1 MIKRGTKNSVL
12 VEIEKLSED
21 EYKFEGGFK
30 LYINTA
36 YAPKQKGSLQLDV
49 DADKQRIYGTCVAIP
64 EGLSKG
70 DLVKFDNS
78 DMRFSDSIE
87 PEVQVGDRVYFSYI
101 ALSKSNLVEFEGKSY
116 CNINYSSILCVVREA
131 KGFEVDLDGLME
143 YAKSINK
150 DFDSVL
156 GDIIESRVA
165 PVGVKCKYTTKS
177 TIIPIGGNIIC
188 EEYFGKDTQSIE
200 VDGKTIHAET
210 SASGLITGIVSK
222 PSQKHAVVKIVGTP
236 LKGDDMPVE
245 PGDIVVFPDRFCF
258 KNNIE
263 GKEYLFLK
271 YWDIISILK
280 DQKID
285 DMPFKKVV
293 GPRVL
298 VEPVEVASQTAA
310 GIIIPDVAKERP
322 VKGKVIKVGEAK
334 KGEEMSVKVGDE
346 VLYGRFAGVEVT
358 EDGKPYI
365 FMREDDI
372 FAVI

>member
-1 MIKRGTKNSVL
+1 MIKKGTKNSVL

-21 EYKFEGGFK
+21 EYQFEGGFK
-30 LYINTA
+30 LYLPGYSA
-36 YAPKQKGSLQLDV
+36 KQRGSQQIDV
-49 DADKQRIYGTCVAIP
+49 DTDKQRIFGTCVAIP
-64 EGLSKG
+64 DGLSKG
-70 DLVKFDNS
+70 DLVKFDS
-78 DMRFSDSIE
+78 AEDLKFVDSIE

-116 CNINYSSILCVVREA
+116 CNINYSSILCVVRFGHYTER
-131 KGFEVDLDGLME
+131 GVTESGESITLGL
-143 YAKSINK
+143 A
-150 DFDSVL
+150 
-156 GDIIESRVA
+156 
-165 PVGVKCKYTTKS
+165 TT
-177 TIIPIGGNIIC
+177 TQIIPIGGNIIC
-188 EEYFGKDTQSIE
+188 EEYYGKDAKSID

-210 SASGLITGIVSK
+210 TASGLITGIVKK
-222 PSQKHAVVKIVGTP
+222 PSQKHAVVKIIGKP
-236 LKGDDMPVE
+236 LKGDEIGVE
-245 PGDIVVFPDRFCF
+245 PGDLVVFPDRFGF

-280 DQKID
+280 DQKTD

-298 VEPVEVASQTAA
+298 VEPAEAAAKTAA

-322 VKGKVIKVGEAK
+322 VRGKLIKVGEAK

-346 VLYGRFAGVEVT
+346 VLYGRFAGVEIT

>member
-1 MIKRGTKNSVL
+1 MIKKGTKNSVL

-21 EYKFEGGFK
+21 EYQFEGGFK
-30 LYINTA
+30 LYMPGYSA
-36 YAPKQKGSLQLDV
+36 KQRGSQQIDV
-49 DADKQRIYGTCVAIP
+49 DTDKQRIFGTCVAIP
-64 EGLSKG
+64 DGLSKG
-70 DLVKFDNS
+70 DLVKFDS
-78 DMRFSDSIE
+78 AEDMKFVDSIE

-116 CNINYSSILCVVREA
+116 CNINYSSILCVVRKERFWYNKNDVA
-131 KGFEVDLDGLME
+131 VMDRFTGKISNEEFNNIYLDPNDRVDL
-143 YAKSINK
+143 
-150 DFDSVL
+150 VL
-156 GDIIESRVA
+156 D
-165 PVGVKCKYTTKS
+165 K
-177 TIIPIGGNIIC
+177 IIPIGGNIIC
-188 EEYFGKDTQSIE
+188 EEYYGKDAQSIE

-210 SASGLITGIVSK
+210 SASGLITGIIKK
-222 PSQKHAVVKIVGTP
+222 PSQKHAVVKITGTP
-236 LKGDDMPVE
+236 LKGDEIGVE
-245 PGDIVVFPDRFCF
+245 PGDLVVFPDRFGF
-258 KNNIE
+258 KNDIE

-271 YWDIISILK
+271 YWDIISIMK
-280 DQKID
+280 DQKTD

-298 VEPVEVASQTAA
+298 VEPTEVASQTAS
-310 GIIIPDVAKERP
+310 GIIIPDIAKERP

-346 VLYGRFAGVEVT
+346 VLYGRFAGVEIT

>member
-1 MIKRGTKNSVL
+1 MIKKGTKNSVL

-21 EYKFEGGFK
+21 EYQFEGGFK
-30 LYINTA
+30 LYMPGYSA
-36 YAPKQKGSLQLDV
+36 KQRGSQQIDV
-49 DADKQRIYGTCVAIP
+49 DTDKQRIFGTCVAIP
-64 EGLSKG
+64 DALSKG
-70 DLVKFDNS
+70 DLVKFDS
-78 DMRFSDSIE
+78 AEDMKFVDSIE

-101 ALSKSNLVEFEGKSY
+101 ALCKSNLVEFEGKSY
-116 CNINYSSILCVVREA
+116 CNINYSSILCVVR
-131 KGFEVDLDGLME
+131 KVILTIDLDTVKE
-143 YAKSINK
+143 
-150 DFDSVL
+150 
-156 GDIIESRVA
+156 DIEIDE
-165 PVGVKCKYTTKS
+165 
-177 TIIPIGGNIIC
+177 IIPIGGNIIC
-188 EEYFGKDTQSIE
+188 EEYFGKDAKSIE

-210 SASGLITGIVSK
+210 SASGLITGIIKK

-245 PGDIVVFPDRFCF
+245 PGDIVVFPDRFGF
-258 KNNIE
+258 KNDIE

-280 DQKID
+280 DQKTD

-310 GIIIPDVAKERP
+310 GIIIPDIAKERP

-346 VLYGRFAGVEVT
+346 VLYGRFAGVEIT